1 MVVAVM
7 EKEEYE
13 VGGQNLYKNHFT
25 CYTDNT
31 KKKKAYRMYKNW
43 TVQGVRNQQ
52 LQRTDMESTRITADT
67 YIVVIQ
73 CDSLVLNK
81 ELNTHQYLKQ
91 NRRTEYGRVGTA
103 VSQAFWPLKSF
114 A

>member
-31 KKKKAYRMYKNW
+31 KKKKAYRMYKN
-43 TVQGVRNQQ
+43 
-52 LQRTDMESTRITADT
+52 
-67 YIVVIQ
+67 
-73 CDSLVLNK
+73 
-81 ELNTHQYLKQ
+81 
-91 NRRTEYGRVGTA
+91 
-103 VSQAFWPLKSF
+103 
-114 A
+114 